1 MKSHIIILVVFLF
14 LGSAG
19 IYAADSPSP
28 QETTVARSEESKP
41 LEVQQTT
48 VPEAHQS
55 QPDTMK
61 EEGPKE
67 ENTQEAP
74 VGEEQISEGE
84 ATSGHIDDPLYPW
97 NNAMYHFN
105 DKLYFWVMKPVAKR
119 YSSVFPQDIRVAVS
133 NFFHNLRMPIR
144 FVSNLLQLKI
154 KNAGTELLRFVYNS
168 TAGVGGLADVAK
180 SDLKVSPHDQDLGL
194 ALGHYGI
201 GNGFYIVWPFLGPST
216 LRDTVGMAGDGYL
229 DPIDHFTPWY
239 NSLGPTAYDKVNE
252 TSLHIGDYEDLKE
265 SAIDPYVAIR
275 NAYVQHRQSK
285 IKE

>member
-1 MKSHIIILVVFLF
+1 MKAHVLILVVFLV

-19 IYAADSPSP
+19 IYAAESPPSP
-28 QETTVARSEESKP
+28 EMTIAPEESKP
-41 LEVQQTT
+41 SEVQQTT
-48 VPEAHQS
+48 VPAAAQP
-55 QPDTMK
+55 QPDTME
-61 EEGPKE
+61 EEGRKE
-67 ENTQEAP
+67 INSQEAST
-74 VGEEQISEGE
+74 GEEQSPEGE
-84 ATSGHIDDPLYPW
+84 GTSGHIADPLYPW

-105 DKLYFWVMKPVAKR
+105 DKLYFWVMKPAAKG
-119 YSSVFPQDIRVAVS
+119 YSSVFPQDIRIAVS

-154 KNAGTELLRFVYNS
+154 KDAGTELLRFVYNS

-180 SDLKVSPHDQDLGL
+180 TDLKVSSSEQDLGL

-201 GNGFYIVWPFLGPST
+201 GNGFYIIWPFLGPST
-216 LRDTVGMAGDGYL
+216 LRDSIGMAGDGYL
-229 DPIDHFTPWY
+229 DPINHFTPWY
-239 NSLGPTAYDKVNE
+239 NSTAPAAYDKVNG

>member
-1 MKSHIIILVVFLF
+1 MKPHILILALLLV

-19 IYAADSPSP
+19 ISAADFPYAPEMTLAQSD
-28 QETTVARSEESKP
+28 ESKSS
-41 LEVQQTT
+41 EVQQTT
-48 VPEAHQS
+48 VPAAAQP

-61 EEGPKE
+61 EEGRKE
-67 ENTQEAP
+67 ENAHEAST
-74 VGEEQISEGE
+74 GEEQPSEGE
-84 ATSGHIDDPLYPW
+84 ETSGHIADPLYPW

-105 DKLYFWVMKPVAKR
+105 DKLYFWVMKPVAKT

-133 NFFHNLRMPIR
+133 NFFSNLKMPIR
-144 FVSNLLQLKI
+144 FVSNLLQLKL
-154 KNAGTELLRFVYNS
+154 KDAGTELLRFAYNS

-180 SDLKVSPHDQDLGL
+180 TDLKVSPHDQDLGL
-194 ALGHYGI
+194 TLGHYGV

-216 LRDTVGMAGDGYL
+216 ARDTIGLVGDAFLNPTYYL
-229 DPIDHFTPWY
+229 TPWY
-239 NSLGPTAYDKVNE
+239 NSMGASAYDRVNE

-275 NAYVQHRQSK
+275 NAYTQHRQSR

>member
-1 MKSHIIILVVFLF
+1 MKRYILILVVFLL

-19 IYAADSPSP
+19 IYAADAPSP
-28 QETTVARSEESKP
+28 QEMTIAPTEEPKPSDIGQTAVPAPAESHSDTT
-41 LEVQQTT
+41 
-48 VPEAHQS
+48 
-55 QPDTMK
+55 K
-61 EEGPKE
+61 EEGRKE
-67 ENTQEAP
+67 ENVHEAST
-74 VGEEQISEGE
+74 GEEQPPEGE
-84 ATSGHIDDPLYPW
+84 ETSGYIADPLYPW

-144 FVSNLLQLKI
+144 FVSNLLQLKM
-154 KNAGTELLRFVYNS
+154 KDAGTELLRFVYNS

-180 SDLKVSPHDQDLGL
+180 TDLKVFPREQDLGL

-201 GNGFYIVWPFLGPST
+201 GNGFYIIWPFLGPST

-229 DPIDHFTPWY
+229 DPVNHLTPWY
-239 NSLGPTAYDKVNE
+239 NSFAPAAYDKVNE